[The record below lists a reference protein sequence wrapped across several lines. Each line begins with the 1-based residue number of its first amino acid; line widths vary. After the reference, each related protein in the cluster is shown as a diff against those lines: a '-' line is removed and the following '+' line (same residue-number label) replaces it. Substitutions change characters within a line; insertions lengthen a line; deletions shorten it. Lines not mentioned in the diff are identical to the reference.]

1 MFIDFQGPQAE
12 KLMEQ
17 ASAAMKI
24 INEKIPDA
32 NVQAQPGLQ
41 LNQPELRILPDERA
55 IAQSGVDRLTVA
67 TAVRALTDGI
77 YVGEQFDGNERMD
90 IILRGNQWQNLEQL
104 QAMPLFTSNAGVQ
117 TIGQLTEMQRTVGPT
132 DLLRVNGLRTISLQI
147 SPPATMPLEDVMQVL
162 MRDVVLPLRAQHD
175 DGTSIQFRG
184 SADRLANAMQEMAM
198 NFIIAVLILFLIM
211 AAMFKSA
218 GDSIMVL
225 LTMPMALV
233 GGVIGL
239 LVLNLFTFQ
248 SLDLLTMIGFI
259 ILLGLVVNNAI
270 LLVEQYRDGLRA
282 GFDQRHAVQQAVQ
295 IRARPI
301 YMSTLTSI
309 FGMLPLVLVPGV
321 GTEIYRG
328 LAVVIVGGM
337 TFSALFSV
345 LLIPALLQLLP
356 AAKPQLAA
364 VSGELNHG

>member
-1 MFIDFQGPQAE
+1 MQD
-12 KLMEQ
+12 M
-17 ASAAMKI
+17 
-24 INEKIPDA
+24 
-32 NVQAQPGLQ
+32 
-41 LNQPELRILPDERA
+41 A
-55 IAQSGVDRLTVA
+55 I
-67 TAVRALTDGI
+67 
-77 YVGEQFDGNERMD
+77 
-90 IILRGNQWQNLEQL
+90 
-104 QAMPLFTSNAGVQ
+104 
-117 TIGQLTEMQRTVGPT
+117 
-132 DLLRVNGLRTISLQI
+132 
-147 SPPATMPLEDVMQVL
+147 
-162 MRDVVLPLRAQHD
+162 
-175 DGTSIQFRG
+175 
-184 SADRLANAMQEMAM
+184 
-198 NFIIAVLILFLIM
+198 NFIIAILILFLIM

-282 GFDQRHAVQQAVQ
+282 GLDQRHAVQQAVQ